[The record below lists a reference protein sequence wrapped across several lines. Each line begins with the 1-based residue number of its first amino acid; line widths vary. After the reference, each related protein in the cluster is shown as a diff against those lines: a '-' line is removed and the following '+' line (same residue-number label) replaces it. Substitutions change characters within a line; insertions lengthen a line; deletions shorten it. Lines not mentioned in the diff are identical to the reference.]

1 MLLCALTEWTLKSSF
16 PRSLNYISMPGT
28 AHFSGSADDS
38 ISTSTHLLRRSFN
51 RFFFT
56 CSFGLRVAPSSHES
70 TLPTVTVCS
79 SSGALTRI
87 LNGVAG
93 PNVISAK
100 APRRNAAMASIRS
113 FIETLGGNA
122 NGGARCLAVCM
133 EDEAK
138 GTMEVPDLAL
148 RTLPRVF
155 RYRRASATHATP
167 SARPQDIRAFSKA
180 LAEAVR

>member
-1 MLLCALTEWTLKSSF
+1 
-16 PRSLNYISMPGT
+16 
-28 AHFSGSADDS
+28 
-38 ISTSTHLLRRSFN
+38 
-51 RFFFT
+51 
-56 CSFGLRVAPSSHES
+56 
-70 TLPTVTVCS
+70 
-79 SSGALTRI
+79 
-87 LNGVAG
+87 
-93 PNVISAK
+93 
-100 APRRNAAMASIRS
+100 MASIRS

-155 RYRRASATHATP
+155 RYRRA
-167 SARPQDIRAFSKA
+167 RPQDIRAFSKA